1 MKIITRDIINKN
13 FTATGLYLDENLQ
26 IQTEFIDYETLIH
39 KIDLAKTFL
48 VKEKNA
54 KPGQH
59 VLISTHFWPNYLIWF
74 FACAELGMKFIVS
87 DFPKSKLAFEQLPVI
102 GIADIIIYDM
112 VYPPGFDDEK
122 YKDGLFSS
130 KVLDNYNPTELVT
143 DIYAKEHEVIL
154 IGTSSGTTGVPK
166 IIEHTHEFFYRNMH
180 INADLYNLKESEKC
194 WHNKNLQHGAVLG
207 VFFLPTI
214 NRCATHFHAPF
225 GMTLGQAEENIRA
238 ESIKK
243 IQSEKIDRII
253 IFFNQIEWF
262 YKELDINKKQSE
274 NMIIHYV
281 GNNTTEYIN
290 KIVGRFGYTMIPTF
304 GSTETGGPIFYTEI
318 TPHNYKNWNTKLF
331 GKPTKFFK
339 NVTTLD
345 NGLLEVTD
353 VYGQKIYTGD
363 KFTVDSD
370 GNFIFAGRENLCR
383 VNGKNVY
390 IDFLN
395 SVIEDVAKI
404 KHEIDFDLV
413 FDDEK
418 ETFYIRTNTQLNLSD
433 LNSKISQHA
442 DLRLYRIS
450 QQVIGTRKDFTI
462 EGWKFSPAAIRLKVY
477 ESLQSQ
483 S

>member
-1 MKIITRDIINKN
+1 
-13 FTATGLYLDENLQ
+13 
-26 IQTEFIDYETLIH
+26 
-39 KIDLAKTFL
+39 
-48 VKEKNA
+48 
-54 KPGQH
+54 
-59 VLISTHFWPNYLIWF
+59 
-74 FACAELGMKFIVS
+74 
-87 DFPKSKLAFEQLPVI
+87 
-102 GIADIIIYDM
+102 
-112 VYPPGFDDEK
+112 
-122 YKDGLFSS
+122 
-130 KVLDNYNPTELVT
+130 
-143 DIYAKEHEVIL
+143 
-154 IGTSSGTTGVPK
+154 
-166 IIEHTHEFFYRNMH
+166 
-180 INADLYNLKESEKC
+180 
-194 WHNKNLQHGAVLG
+194 
-207 VFFLPTI
+207 
-214 NRCATHFHAPF
+214 
-225 GMTLGQAEENIRA
+225 
-238 ESIKK
+238 
-243 IQSEKIDRII
+243 
-253 IFFNQIEWF
+253 
-262 YKELDINKKQSE
+262 
-274 NMIIHYV
+274 
-281 GNNTTEYIN
+281 
-290 KIVGRFGYTMIPTF
+290 MIPTF